1 MTFDGSF
8 ITSHYNS
15 LQSIT
20 IHYKPSRFCIIMLE
34 YHYNSLQS
42 ITTHYD
48 SLQTSS
54 CFCQH
59 PCQTITVHYNPL
71 QSITIHYNPLRLTKN
86 GSKSPIKPLPISPSH
101 SRNWT
106 IMELFIKFHYGS
118 TYRGRDVM
126 TIVMDRNEISI

>member
-1 MTFDGSF
+1 MDCNDFWWKF
-8 ITSHYNS
+8 HYKPLQLITIHYNPLQTKSILYHNAWISLQLITIHYNS
-15 LQSIT
+15 LRFIT
-20 IHYKPSRFCIIMLE
+20 NKFMFLSTSLSNHY
-34 YHYNSLQS
+34 
-42 ITTHYD
+42 
-48 SLQTSS
+48 SS
-54 CFCQH
+54 
-59 PCQTITVHYNPL
+59 L

-106 IMELFIKFHYGS
+106 IMELFNKFHYGS